1 MPISSGTQ
9 LRPYEA
15 QAPLGAGG
23 MGEVWKARD
32 TRLDRIVAIKILN
45 DKFSERFEREARAV
59 AALNH
64 PHICQL
70 YDVGPDY
77 LVMELIEG
85 TPLKGPVPV
94 DKAVEYAGQI
104 LDALD
109 AAHRKGITHRDLKP
123 ANILVTKQ
131 GIKLLD
137 FGLAKQAAPL
147 KETDATKSLTE
158 QAQIIGTLHYMSPE
172 QLQGKEADPR
182 SDLFSFGCVLYEML
196 TGKRAFGGKNPA
208 SIIAALLEREPGP
221 LGTAPAL
228 DRIVKRSLAKDP
240 DQRFQTARDLKAALN
255 WAWEQPSTRSV
266 AGRHIQRWWMAALAS
281 AMLILGVLAG
291 RETSHLRQVPH
302 NERVLRLAIN
312 PPNAGQFIFG
322 FKIGGIALSP
332 DGRTAAFVASSGGK
346 NGLWVRPLD
355 GTDSHML
362 VAAGDVSFPFWS
374 PDSKSIGFFSGGKLQ
389 RVDLGG
395 GAPFTICDV
404 PGPARGGSWSGD
416 GRIIFGTIGSNGLLQ
431 VPSAGGT
438 PLPVTTLDVSRGEI
452 YHLWP
457 QLLPGAHFLYW
468 VRGVTPENTGM
479 YVSSLAKPGDRV
491 RLLQSDTN
499 ALYAPG
505 GDGKDYLLW
514 LRGGTLLAQEFDVDR
529 LKLSGEPHPVADPVS
544 QVGVSSPIMNVAASN
559 GGQLLYSAANTS
571 RQFTWLDRSGKRLG
585 TVGESGEYGGF
596 RLSSD
601 GGRIVTSRSRRGGG
615 DLWLMDVE
623 RGAPSRL
630 TDWGAN
636 SGPSFP
642 VWSANG
648 RTIVFQS
655 GLPNRSLGFK
665 DALGAASKQPFIE
678 SPAVWIPLDWS
689 RDGHFILYNEISSGT
704 GMDLWVLPVSPNGSP
719 AADDKP
725 RVYLRTNFTE
735 GSGRFD
741 PEANPRWIAYVSDES
756 GRNEV
761 YLDTFPERRRK
772 MPISTGGG
780 QYPEWGAGGRELFYV
795 SPDFALMVVS
805 LKLGADAVELSAPR
819 ELFHLPAGDDGWN
832 PYQVAP
838 DGQRVLVRAAP
849 QQQVAEPLTL
859 IVNWPALMRKG
870 LPAP

>member
-1 MPISSGTQ
+1 
-9 LRPYEA
+9 
-15 QAPLGAGG
+15 

-85 TPLKGPVPV
+85 TPLRGPVPV

-147 KETDATKSLTE
+147 KQTDETKSLTE
-158 QAQIIGTLHYMSPE
+158 AAQIIGTLHYMSPE

-182 SDLFSFGCVLYEML
+182 SDLFVFGCVLYELL
-196 TGKRAFGGKNPA
+196 TGKRAFDGENPA
-208 SIIAALLEREPGP
+208 SIIAALLEREPAP
-221 LGTAPAL
+221 LETAPPL
-228 DRIVKRSLAKDP
+228 DRIVKRALAKDP

-255 WAWEQPSTRSV
+255 WAWEQPSTTSV
-266 AGRHIQRWWMAALAS
+266 AGRHIQRWWMAALA
-281 AMLILGVLAG
+281 AVILILGVIAG
-291 RETSHLRQVPH
+291 RETSRLRQPPG
-302 NERVLRLAIN
+302 NERVLRVAIN

-332 DGRTAAFVASSGGK
+332 DGRTAAFVASGGGK
-346 NGLWVRPLD
+346 NGLWVRRLD
-355 GTDSHML
+355 GTDSRLL

-374 PDSKSIGFFSGGKLQ
+374 PDSKSIGFFAGGKLQ
-389 RVDLGG
+389 RVDLDG
-395 GAPFTICDV
+395 GAPFTICDAS
-404 PGPARGGSWSGD
+404 GSARGGSWSGD
-416 GRIIFGTIGSNGLLQ
+416 GRIIFAAYASTGLLQ
-431 VPSAGGT
+431 VPAGGGT
-438 PLPVTTLDVSRGEI
+438 PLPLTTVDVSRSEL

-468 VRGVTPENTGM
+468 VRSVKPENTSI

-491 RLLQSDTN
+491 HLLQCDCN

-505 GDGKDYLLW
+505 GDGKHYLLW
-514 LRGGTLLAQEFDVDR
+514 LRGGTLLAQEFDIDT

-544 QVGVSSPIMNVAASN
+544 QTGTTGPKMNVAVSN
-559 GGQLLYSAANTS
+559 GGLLLYSAANTS

-585 TVGESGEYGGF
+585 TFGEPGEYGGF
-596 RLSSD
+596 RLSPD
-601 GGRIVTSRSRRGGG
+601 GSRIAAGRSRRGSA

-623 RGAPSRL
+623 RGAPSRF
-630 TDWGAN
+630 TDGTNIA
-636 SGPSFP
+636 PTFP

-648 RTIVFQS
+648 RTIVFYS
-655 GLPNRSLGFK
+655 GVPHRSLFFK

-678 SPAVWIPLDWS
+678 SPAIWVPTDWS
-689 RDGHFILYNEISSGT
+689 RDGHFILYSEIVSGT
-704 GMDLWVLPVSPNGSP
+704 GQDIWVLPVSPNGSP
-719 AADDKP
+719 AANDKP
-725 RVYLRTNFTE
+725 RVYLRTNSSE
-735 GSGRFD
+735 GYGRFF

-761 YLDTFPERRRK
+761 YLDTFPERGHK
-772 MPISTGGG
+772 APISTGGG

-805 LKLGADAVELSAPR
+805 LKLGANSVELSVPR
-819 ELFHLPAGDDGWN
+819 KLFPLPTGDDGWN

-838 DGQRVLVRAAP
+838 DGQRFLVRATP

-870 LPAP
+870 PPAP